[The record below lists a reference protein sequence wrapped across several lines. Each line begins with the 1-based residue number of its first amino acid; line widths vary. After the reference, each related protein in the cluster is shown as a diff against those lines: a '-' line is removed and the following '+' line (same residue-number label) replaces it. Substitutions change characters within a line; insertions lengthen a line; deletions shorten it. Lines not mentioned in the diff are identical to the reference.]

1 MKVSCVIIC
10 LASFLRA
17 FGSFSQPQD
26 FKGVF
31 YVKNRVNQKGVEILD
46 VKDVFFKSTNGTF
59 ILKDCDGKIKNKES
73 IHLKKA
79 ILRANLQTGPIDV
92 CDVNDQSQSRVGK
105 HLIPL
110 EIILENQ
117 FSFYFEDG
125 SGNAFKLS
133 GDTLS
138 FIPVAK
144 EVSSSG
150 MYSGGTKKSV
160 VLSENNRIM
169 VIRNFRRTIHSSPLR
184 PCEGIREKGKIAV
197 SYAQLGEER
206 EYCGA
211 ETKHWQRFKKKL
223 KVLLNQ

>member
-1 MKVSCVIIC
+1 M
-10 LASFLRA
+10 
-17 FGSFSQPQD
+17 
-26 FKGVF
+26 
-31 YVKNRVNQKGVEILD
+31 
-46 VKDVFFKSTNGTF
+46 
-59 ILKDCDGKIKNKES
+59 
-73 IHLKKA
+73 
-79 ILRANLQTGPIDV
+79 LRANLQTGPIDV

-144 EVSSSG
+144 EMSSSG

-169 VIRNFRRTIHSSPLR
+169 VIRNFRRTIHSSPLS
-184 PCEGIREKGKIAV
+184 PCKGIREKGKIAV

-206 EYCGA
+206 EYCGV

-223 KVLLNQ
+223 KDLLNQ